1 MGDQIKNN
9 EGHWAVVCMMEKV
22 NAYRIL
28 VGKPERKNNLE
39 NLDVDR
45 MLQKWFLQLRA
56 VLITWFV
63 ELLTV

>member
-1 MGDQIKNN
+1 LGDQIKNN

>member
-1 MGDQIKNN
+1 
-9 EGHWAVVCMMEKV
+9 MEKV